1 MFQLYLLLRL
11 KNFGRIVIELG
22 IFRIVFLTILTVAAI
37 MILFLA
43 ENRFAIPVV
52 CVLLL
57 AGYHNVRKD
66 KEFLR
71 TLTPHLSV
79 FLIKEY
85 TLIALPF
92 AGIEIIKGQFTDAI
106 GLWLFAALLPFL
118 KEIKPEH
125 KPVRLPFLYKG
136 SYEYIRMFRQSFW
149 VYILLFLFAT
159 AGTVHGNIKINK
171 VCLIL
176 WGLVQASGY
185 LQTMDN
191 RYLLHFKN
199 FKTLCLFQLKSIAW
213 NVFITSI
220 PFSLALIASTYD
232 QDEILFFLS
241 YYTATLIYAIG
252 IGMLRH
258 IIPSPPIA
266 VYCAIKYINAF
277 LFRLSFCSNYF
288 NTRHST
294 YSIADLPC
302 AQTLKKIIMIEVND
316 LHKSFGKV
324 KVLNG
329 IHLEYHPGKIYGL
342 VGENGAG
349 KTTLFNCI
357 MGIYDY
363 TGSITKSK
371 TLKTGYLSA
380 SNFFYSQITG
390 LEHLEF
396 CMKAKGLP
404 VNTPTIQ
411 HLNETFQLPLDRYAA
426 EYSTG
431 MKKKLGFMALL
442 LQDNDV
448 FILDEPFNGVDL
460 KGCILMKRLI
470 RQLKAKEKTVII
482 SSHLIASLREICD
495 IIHYLNE
502 GVIYKEYHEE
512 TTEEIEEDILC
523 NTKS

>member
-106 GLWLFAALLPFL
+106 GLWLFAALLPCL
-118 KEIKPEH
+118 KKIKLEH

-136 SYEYIRMFRQSFW
+136 SYEYIRIFRQSFW

-199 FKTLCLFQLKSIAW
+199 FKTLYLF
-213 NVFITSI
+213 I

-258 IIPSPPIA
+258 IIPSPLLLFIVQLSILMPFYLGSLFVPI
-266 VYCAIKYINAF
+266 ILIPG
-277 LFRLSFCSNYF
+277 
-288 NTRHST
+288 
-294 YSIADLPC
+294 IAL
-302 AQTLKKIIMIEVND
+302 T
-316 LHKSFGKV
+316 
-324 KVLNG
+324 
-329 IHLEYHPGKIYGL
+329 
-342 VGENGAG
+342 
-349 KTTLFNCI
+349 
-357 MGIYDY
+357 
-363 TGSITKSK
+363 
-371 TLKTGYLSA
+371 
-380 SNFFYSQITG
+380 
-390 LEHLEF
+390 
-396 CMKAKGLP
+396 
-404 VNTPTIQ
+404 
-411 HLNETFQLPLDRYAA
+411 
-426 EYSTG
+426 
-431 MKKKLGFMALL
+431 ALL
-442 LQDNDV
+442 T
-448 FILDEPFNGVDL
+448 
-460 KGCILMKRLI
+460 CHAHKRLK
-470 RQLKAKEKTVII
+470 RL
-482 SSHLIASLREICD
+482 L
-495 IIHYLNE
+495 
-502 GVIYKEYHEE
+502 
-512 TTEEIEEDILC
+512 
-523 NTKS
+523 